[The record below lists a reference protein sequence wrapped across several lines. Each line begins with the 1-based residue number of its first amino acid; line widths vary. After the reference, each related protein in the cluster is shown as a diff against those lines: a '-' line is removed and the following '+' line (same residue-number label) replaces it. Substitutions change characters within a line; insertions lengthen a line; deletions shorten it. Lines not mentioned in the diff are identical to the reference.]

1 MLYTIMLWTLIPMI
15 TIWIFTRLFLSIKK
29 TNVLLQMNKPHHMIR
44 SWTTRNSTMTALI
57 VILSWWLSYMFVE
70 SLKLTFIDL
79 PDRNDHIIAV
89 IFIPIVMIMIYFI
102 ANLMTTRKHHIHVSE
117 ICSQIDRT
125 FCIMIAFLYALTVSY
140 GIEAIILLSA

>member
-1 MLYTIMLWTLIPMI
+1 
-15 TIWIFTRLFLSIKK
+15 
-29 TNVLLQMNKPHHMIR
+29 MIR

-79 PDRNDHIIAV
+79 PNRNDHIIAV
-89 IFIPIVMIMIYFI
+89 ILIPIVMIAIYVI
-102 ANLMTTRKHHIHVSE
+102 TNLITTRKHHIQVSE

>member
-29 TNVLLQMNKPHHMIR
+29 TNVLLQMNRPHHMIR

-89 IFIPIVMIMIYFI
+89 IFIPIVMITIYFI
-102 ANLMTTRKHHIHVSE
+102 ANLMTTRKHHIQVSE